1 MLRAK
6 HGLLAWLSL
15 TALLGCGGDVSV
27 AVCFGDPRFCSQAF
41 DPVANAGPDQTVT
54 SGFLVVTLDGSAS
67 EGDIGSFSWAQTG
80 GPTVSLNGANSA
92 VATFMAP
99 FVASAVTLSFQLTVV
114 SGGNQADTDSTS
126 VVVQP

>member
-6 HGLLAWLSL
+6 RGLLAWLSL

-27 AVCFGDPRFCSQAF
+27 AVCFGTAQFCSQTF
-41 DPVANAGPDQTVT
+41 QPVANAGPDQTVS
-54 SGFLVVTLDGSAS
+54 SGSVVTLDGSAS

-80 GPTVSLNGANSA
+80 GPVVSLNGASSA
-92 VATFMAP
+92 VATFIAP

-114 SGGNQADTDSTS
+114 SGANQADTDSTS

>member
-1 MLRAK
+1 
-6 HGLLAWLSL
+6 
-15 TALLGCGGDVSV
+15 
-27 AVCFGDPRFCSQAF
+27 
-41 DPVANAGPDQTVT
+41 
-54 SGFLVVTLDGSAS
+54 VTLDGSAS